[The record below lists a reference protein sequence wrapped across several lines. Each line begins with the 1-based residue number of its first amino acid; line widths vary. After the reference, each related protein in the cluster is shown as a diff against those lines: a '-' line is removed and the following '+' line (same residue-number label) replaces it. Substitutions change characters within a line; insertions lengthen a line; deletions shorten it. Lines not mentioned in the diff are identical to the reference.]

1 MGSNLTNKLRKGGIA
16 MNIWKIIIVSA
27 VVSAN
32 IIIWYEVFGDKF
44 LVMVAIGIIVLVL
57 GSRTNILV

>member
-1 MGSNLTNKLRKGGIA
+1 

-32 IIIWYEVFGDKF
+32 IIIWYEIFGDKF
-44 LVMVAIGIIVLVL
+44 LVMVAIGIIVLAL
-57 GSRTNILV
+57 GSRTNILA